1 ICQRSSA
8 LNSALPLSAPPA
20 PGRLGPASLLGGVPC
35 LAGARLWLPS
45 HVLAKRLVVLP
56 CQAAVRELA
65 QVVLDPLAEH
75 PVLGTGILR
84 PLELERVVDAREG
97 VALLHV
103 FPDPLYARGRCL
115 GTDVAEHDAV
125 DAFGVHR

>member
-1 ICQRSSA
+1 MRRAISGESKSLSSPRTTSTCAWILRHICQRSSA

-75 PVLGTGILR
+75 PV
-84 PLELERVVDAREG
+84 
-97 VALLHV
+97 
-103 FPDPLYARGRCL
+103 
-115 GTDVAEHDAV
+115 
-125 DAFGVHR
+125 